1 MAVTIGDL
9 ASLCVAGGL
18 RHHVDAEEETIRVVF
33 VTRDYVNA
41 RGERLAIL
49 RIEAV
54 AGGTRCRVVL
64 ERAFATGRRA
74 AAIYL
79 AACDAT
85 RDVPLIRL
93 EHDATSRSLRLVAE
107 MPVEDG
113 TVTARQLFALVDHV
127 IEAAEA
133 AYSMTLAARGG
144 GSKPSPREAA

>member
-9 ASLCVAGGL
+9 ATLCVAGGL

-49 RIEAV
+49 RIETAEH
-54 AGGTRCRVVL
+54 GRRCRVVL
-64 ERAFATGRRA
+64 DRAFATGRRA
-74 AAIYL
+74 AAICL

-85 RDVPLIRL
+85 RDVPLVRL

-127 IEAAEA
+127 VEAAEA
-133 AYSMTLAARGG
+133 AHPTTLAARGG